1 MSSNETHPAGGMV
14 TVSSRRLEYA
24 DARLL
29 PEGRATEGGVVIL
42 LRGELDLA
50 TASVVD
56 DELRRAEISQELILL
71 DLRELSF
78 MDSTGLRTVI
88 EADRRVRAQGGSLVI
103 LQGSPQVR
111 RLFELAGV
119 ANHLDVVD
127 DLDRGEETN
136 RRDAR

>member
-1 MSSNETHPAGGMV
+1 MSSNETHPAGGMF
-14 TVSSRRLEYA
+14 TVSSRRLEDA